1 MKQQMQPGAQSLL
14 VAAVSSRPFA
24 RAAAQAGYAVT
35 SVDVFADQDTRS
47 YATLT
52 FQLRY
57 ENGGFCLDEMAD
69 LLSRLPCE
77 SYAGC
82 VYGSG
87 FEARP
92 ALLNMIAGKMPL
104 LGNSPDVVTK
114 LKDPHFFFGLLDEMH
129 IPHPQVCFHLPPDP
143 TGWLIKHAGGSGG
156 THVVHATMQEVLDD
170 QCYCQQHLE
179 GSPVSLLF
187 LANGHDVQ
195 AIGFNQLWVNP
206 APNQPFRYGGIV
218 GNASLPDR
226 VKVCLQSYAYALTE
240 RLGLKGLNSLDA
252 ILLGDQAFVL
262 EINPRLSSTFDL
274 YHDASMSQTNDSHTT
289 GECLIL
295 AHIQA
300 CAGSMPARINTL
312 QFSRSRMV
320 VYAKHSICID
330 PEFIWPNWVADI
342 PVAGMTVRADNPVC
356 TVMAEAPD
364 ADAAM
369 FLAQNRVR
377 ALERALY

>member
-1 MKQQMQPGAQSLL
+1 MPQNEKKHLL

-47 YATLT
+47 YATQT

-77 SYAGC
+77 LYAGC

-114 LKDPHFFFGLLDEMH
+114 LKDPRFFFGLLDEMQ
-129 IPHPQVCFHLPPDP
+129 IPHPQVSFALPSDP
-143 TGWLIKHAGGSGG
+143 EGWLIKHAGGSGG
-156 THVVHATMQEVLDD
+156 THVVHASMQEVLND

-187 LANGHDVQ
+187 LANGHDVL

-206 APNQPFRYGGIV
+206 APSQPFRYGGIV
-218 GNASLPDR
+218 GNANLPHK
-226 VKVCLQSYAYALTE
+226 VKVCLQAYALMLTE
-240 RLGLKGLNSLDA
+240 RLSLKGLNSLDA

-274 YHDASMSQTNDSHTT
+274 YHDAGISPQNDSDPIV
-289 GECLIL
+289 ESLIS

-300 CAGSMPARINTL
+300 CAGNLPAKIHTL
-312 QFSRSRMV
+312 QCSRSRMV
-320 VYAKHSICID
+320 VYAKHPISID

-342 PVAGMTVRADNPVC
+342 PVAGMIVRADNPVC
-356 TVMAEAPD
+356 TVMAEASD

-369 FLAQNRVR
+369 ILAQNRVH
-377 ALERALY
+377 ALERAFY